1 MTTNNTQIIT
11 VAHNQVV
18 SLRDTLEVV
27 PLFTGDNISLDQ
39 FFFFFSDQI
48 FPALKSAFLYALP
61 QSWFCFFPCL
71 AQQRITLWAG
81 KTPPRLR
88 FDAGRTT
95 GRSTSTSS
103 PQYACARG
111 EACRKAKDMHPA
123 GAESNLTKL
132 IKTKVTGEAL

>member
-61 QSWFCFFPCL
+61 QS
-71 AQQRITLWAG
+71 
-81 KTPPRLR
+81 
-88 FDAGRTT
+88 
-95 GRSTSTSS
+95 
-103 PQYACARG
+103 
-111 EACRKAKDMHPA
+111 
-123 GAESNLTKL
+123 
-132 IKTKVTGEAL
+132 